1 MSWNW
6 VWSLAVVPLLVTA
19 GCGAY
24 WMSKDDPAEEMQT
37 LGFRIQQLQGDTHL
51 ARTELQLAMESF
63 EELLTHSKGRQEP
76 ASSAAFRVAVQRS
89 HDQTMRLDQN
99 SRWLKHSTQPLLKR
113 WRQSLAGIEDF
124 AMRRRVQMQ
133 LDQICSNYAS
143 LERTLEMAQAGLA
156 RFNHCLRR
164 HESLLTSSTYHDAMA
179 LNPDDVHELSN
190 LAHDVDSW
198 IVSCQ
203 TATSHYV
210 DSIVLPLQHAAVAGP
225 PR

>member
-6 VWSLAVVPLLVTA
+6 VWSLAVAPLLVTA

-24 WMSKDDPAEEMQT
+24 WMSNNDPAEEMQT
-37 LGFRIQQLQGDTHL
+37 LGFRIQQLQGDTHS
-51 ARTELQLAMESF
+51 ARTELQLAMESL
-63 EELLTHSKGRQEP
+63 EELLTHSKSRQEP
-76 ASSAAFRVAVQRS
+76 ASFAAFRVAVQRS
-89 HDQTMRLDQN
+89 HDKAVRLDQN
-99 SRWLKHSTQPLLKR
+99 SRWLKHSAQPLLKR

-143 LERTLEMAQAGLA
+143 MERTLEMAQAGLA

-164 HESLLTSSTYHDAMA
+164 HESLLTSSAYHNAIA
-179 LNPDDVHELSN
+179 LNPDDVQELSN
-190 LAHDVDSW
+190 LAHDVDRW

-210 DSIVLPLQHAAVAGP
+210 DSIVLPLQHAAVASP